1 MAKDIT
7 QFAQY
12 LRNLQSTNVKQVTL
26 DVDFLI
32 DLLNIPSAIPVKKKA
47 KPSNKMNVDGGEFS
61 DD

>member
-32 DLLNIPSAIPVKKKA
+32 DLLNIPSAIPAKKKET
-47 KPSNKMNVDGGEFS
+47 PSNKIDVDGGDFS
-61 DD
+61 D

>member
-32 DLLNIPSAIPVKKKA
+32 DLLNISSAIPVKQKE
-47 KPSNKMNVDGGEFS
+47 KPSNKMDVDGGDFS
-61 DD
+61 GE

>member
-1 MAKDIT
+1 MAKDVT

-32 DLLNIPSAIPVKKKA
+32 DLLNIPSAIPVEKKE
-47 KPSNKMNVDGGEFS
+47 KPSNKMNVDGGEFG

>member
-32 DLLNIPSAIPVKKKA
+32 DLLNIPSAIPVKKKE

>member
-1 MAKDIT
+1 MAKDVT

-32 DLLNIPSAIPVKKKA
+32 DLLNIPSAIPVKKKE
-47 KPSNKMNVDGGEFS
+47 KPSNNIDVDGGDFS
-61 DD
+61 D